1 MFVDASALAA
11 MLADEPDG
19 FELMARM
26 RQAKVRVTSPVAF
39 WEAAVALARLTGK
52 SVKDAATGLDR
63 FLELT
68 SIQMLPIPREAANI
82 ALDAFY
88 RFGKG
93 RHPAQLNMGDCFAY
107 ACARHFGQPLMFKG
121 NDFPLTDIEA
131 A

>member
-1 MFVDASALAA
+1 MFVDASALTA
-11 MLADEPDG
+11 MLADEADG

-26 RQAKVRVTSPVAF
+26 RQVKVRVTSPVAV
-39 WEAAVALARLTGK
+39 WEAAVAVARITGK

-82 ALDAFY
+82 ALDTFD

-107 ACARHFGQPLMFKG
+107 ACAQHFGQPLMFKG

>member
-1 MFVDASALAA
+1 MFVDASALTT
-11 MLADEPDG
+11 MLADEADG

-26 RQAKVRVTSPVAF
+26 RQAKVRVTSPVAV
-39 WEAAVALARLTGK
+39 WEAAVAVARLTGK
-52 SVKDAATGLDR
+52 SIKDAATGLDR

-82 ALDAFY
+82 ALDAFD